1 MFYNI
6 EYAYA
11 SNIGKV
17 RRNHE
22 DNFWCDGNFLP
33 YVNSGLD
40 GIKTG
45 LISCEAVPA
54 FAVFDGMGGESC
66 GEIAS
71 GLAAEVF
78 DEYYTGHKYEFSGD
92 PERFIEKLSH
102 EMNRRICEY
111 AHTNH
116 IGSMGSTSAM
126 AIFGDDWYAVS
137 NLGDSRIYACSSG
150 KLRQLSTDHVFGG
163 GVYRK
168 APLVQYLGLEETD
181 AALKPS
187 FVKEQLTHGLRL
199 LLCSD
204 GVTDMID
211 DTKLREILSGQGSV
225 EETAGVIIET
235 ALDSGGRDNTTV
247 ILIEVRAEGAVE
259 TGPGGSM
266 MNREAGT
273 ETEAGDSAA
282 NREGGFRGWLRSLFG
297 RR

>member
-11 SNIGKV
+11 SIIGKV

-78 DEYYTGHKYEFSGD
+78 DEYYAGHKEEFPRD
-92 PERFIEKLSH
+92 PERFIEELSH
-102 EMNRRICEY
+102 EMNRRVCEY
-111 AHTNH
+111 ARDNH

-126 AIFGDDWYAVS
+126 ALFGDDWYAVS
-137 NLGDSRIYACSSG
+137 NLGDSRIYACSGG
-150 KLRQLSTDHVFGG
+150 KLRQLSTDHVYGG

-181 AALKPS
+181 AALTPS
-187 FVKEQLTHGLRL
+187 FLKGQLTHGLRL

-211 DTKLREILSGQGSV
+211 DDKLGEILSGQGSV

-235 ALDSGGRDNTTV
+235 ALESGGRDNTTAIV
-247 ILIEVRAEGAVE
+247 VEAKAEGA
-259 TGPGGSM
+259 
-266 MNREAGT
+266 A
-273 ETEAGDSAA
+273 ETESGDSAA

>member
-1 MFYNI
+1 MVYNI

-33 YVNSGLD
+33 YVNRGLD

-45 LISCEAVPA
+45 LVSGESVPA

-78 DEYYTGHKYEFSGD
+78 DEYYSAHKEEFSGD
-92 PERFIEKLSH
+92 PKHFIEELSH
-102 EMNRRICEY
+102 EMNRRVCEY
-111 AHTNH
+111 AHVNN

-126 AIFGDDWYAVS
+126 ALFGNTWFAVS
-137 NLGDSRIYACSSG
+137 NLGDSRIYMCRG
-150 KLRQLSTDHVFGG
+150 GELQQLSTDHVFGG
-163 GVYRK
+163 GAYRK
-168 APLVQYLGLEETD
+168 APLIQYLGLEETD
-181 AALKPS
+181 AALTPS
-187 FVKEQLTHGLRL
+187 FLKGDLEPGLRL

-211 DTKLREILSGQGSV
+211 DAKLRELLSGEENA
-225 EETAGVIIET
+225 EETAGVILET
-235 ALDSGGRDNTTV
+235 ALDNGGRDNTTL
-247 ILIEVRAEGAVE
+247 ILVEVRAENTSETDAGQGA
-259 TGPGGSM
+259 
-266 MNREAGT
+266 AGT
-273 ETEAGDSAA
+273 QA
-282 NREGGFRGWLRSLFG
+282 GFRGWLKNLF
-297 RR
+297 RKKVIHSE